1 MKKQRVY
8 IFNFKIGINYVVGWY
23 FFYTKY
29 IAKNIYSVRNNNS
42 KVWKLRTANKF
53 WTAYINFLMK
63 ISIWDLHSN
72 LIILFKY
79 VHWNLVL
86 TLISFS
92 YFDYICYY
100 CVPRDYVSLKKGQ

>member
-1 MKKQRVY
+1 MKKERVY

-53 WTAYINFLMK
+53 WTAYINFFMK
-63 ISIWDLHSN
+63 ISIWDSN